1 MSVFFDGE
9 KLCVQLVRGKDYK
22 KVLELAKQYDSEY
35 IASVGI
41 YVFPPIKKIA
51 WALEEAGYPFDKSAE
66 MFLQKKKEIEIPE
79 TLFPFQKE
87 GVKQMLEMNTNILL
101 ADEMGCLD
109 GKTEV
114 QINRHKK
121 SSVVTIAELYRKFH
135 NENSYIKYS
144 KEYRPWF
151 IRCLHE
157 DNVFRLGE
165 IVDVL
170 YAGKKHCIKLT
181 FDDNRTLV
189 LTKDHLLK
197 TENNWIEAQNSLN
210 CDIMCNGNSCCK
222 KCGSTEDLITYQ
234 YSKFLG
240 YCRKCMYAER
250 KGKHWK
256 DKEIHEVIRSD
267 GYVYLEGYPLRNYK
281 SGCLRTDGIPKHRFV
296 MEQHFGRNLL
306 PSEIVHHI
314 DGNKLNND
322 ISNLMLLNDIKAHR
336 QFHNSYN
343 HFKFVNPS
351 FHKVIKIEDVGI
363 RDTYDIKVLNHG
375 NFLANKVVVHNCGK
389 TVQAVVYLKL
399 KRNSLP
405 ALIVCPAS
413 LKLNW
418 SREIEK
424 WTHYKTHIIDGRN
437 PQQLTKEF
445 INKYP
450 VWIINYDILGSE
462 DKKEKEKEM
471 ERRKRAKAM
480 GYPCHKKQIKVNGW
494 CDELIKHNFQTII
507 CDEIQYIAEPE
518 TIRARA
524 ILQISKALQ
533 NSKKLFISGT
543 PYETKTSQFF
553 TCLSILDPV
562 EFNNRYRFL
571 MRYCDPVK
579 TFFGWKFDGLSNAE
593 ELHAKISKFMIRRL
607 KKDVLTQLPP
617 KIRAVV
623 PMQVTPAE
631 RKIYDEVDWQFE
643 QDIIN
648 GVKDKK
654 EQLGHIAQLKQA
666 SYRAKEKAVIKWIKD
681 YLTFQNKKLVVFIYH
696 KATYEALMKEFG
708 YCSVGLTGATPPN
721 QRQAIVDKFQN
732 EDKVFLFIGQIKA
745 SGVGLTLTKAS
756 ATCFVEFGS
765 TAPQHEQ
772 AEDRVHRIG
781 QTADSVMAYY
791 LILENSIE
799 QDIMN
804 TLERRNKDLKK
815 VMNNE
820 DNASLFNAD
829 DMQEAILAEY
839 KKRKNIKK

>member
-9 KLCVQLVRGKDYK
+9 KLCVQLARGKDYK
-22 KVLELAKQYDSEY
+22 KVLKLAEQYDSEY

-101 ADEMGCLD
+101 ADEMGL
-109 GKTEV
+109 
-114 QINRHKK
+114 
-121 SSVVTIAELYRKFH
+121 
-135 NENSYIKYS
+135 
-144 KEYRPWF
+144 
-151 IRCLHE
+151 
-157 DNVFRLGE
+157 
-165 IVDVL
+165 
-170 YAGKKHCIKLT
+170 
-181 FDDNRTLV
+181 
-189 LTKDHLLK
+189 
-197 TENNWIEAQNSLN
+197 
-210 CDIMCNGNSCCK
+210 
-222 KCGSTEDLITYQ
+222 
-234 YSKFLG
+234 
-240 YCRKCMYAER
+240 
-250 KGKHWK
+250 
-256 DKEIHEVIRSD
+256 
-267 GYVYLEGYPLRNYK
+267 
-281 SGCLRTDGIPKHRFV
+281 
-296 MEQHFGRNLL
+296 
-306 PSEIVHHI
+306 
-314 DGNKLNND
+314 
-322 ISNLMLLNDIKAHR
+322 
-336 QFHNSYN
+336 
-343 HFKFVNPS
+343 
-351 FHKVIKIEDVGI
+351 
-363 RDTYDIKVLNHG
+363 
-375 NFLANKVVVHNCGK
+375 GK
-389 TVQAVVYLKL
+389 TVQGAVYLAL
-399 KRNSLP
+399 KKNSVP

-413 LKLNW
+413 LKMNW

-424 WTHYKTHIIDGRN
+424 WTHYKTYIIDGRN

-462 DKKEKEKEM
+462 DKKEKEEEM

-480 GYPCHKKQIKVNGW
+480 GYPCRKKQIKVNGW

-507 CDEIQYIAEPE
+507 CDEVQYIAEPE

-654 EQLGHIAQLKQA
+654 EQLGHIAHLKQA

-696 KATYEALMKEFG
+696 KATYDALMQEFG
-708 YCSVGLTGATPPN
+708 YCSVGLTGAIPPN
-721 QRQAIVDKFQN
+721 QRQAVVDKFQN

-756 ATCFVEFGS
+756 ATCFVEFGNS
-765 TAPQHEQ
+765 FPQHCQ

-791 LILENSIE
+791 LILPNSIE
-799 QDIMN
+799 ESIMQNINRRGRDI
-804 TLERRNKDLKK
+804 EQ
-815 VMNNE
+815 VMNGESEQDFFNNWQE
-820 DNASLFNAD
+820 D
-829 DMQEAILAEY
+829 ILQDWK
-839 KKRKNIKK
+839 KKRGIIK

>member
-9 KLCVQLVRGKDYK
+9 KLCVQLARGKDYK
-22 KVLELAKQYDSEY
+22 AVLRLAEQYESEY
-35 IASVGI
+35 LPEVGI
-41 YVFPPIKKIA
+41 YVLPPTKKVA
-51 WALEEAGYPFDKSAE
+51 QALFEAGYSFDKSAE

-101 ADEMGCLD
+101 ADEMGL
-109 GKTEV
+109 
-114 QINRHKK
+114 
-121 SSVVTIAELYRKFH
+121 
-135 NENSYIKYS
+135 
-144 KEYRPWF
+144 
-151 IRCLHE
+151 
-157 DNVFRLGE
+157 
-165 IVDVL
+165 
-170 YAGKKHCIKLT
+170 
-181 FDDNRTLV
+181 
-189 LTKDHLLK
+189 
-197 TENNWIEAQNSLN
+197 
-210 CDIMCNGNSCCK
+210 
-222 KCGSTEDLITYQ
+222 
-234 YSKFLG
+234 
-240 YCRKCMYAER
+240 
-250 KGKHWK
+250 
-256 DKEIHEVIRSD
+256 
-267 GYVYLEGYPLRNYK
+267 
-281 SGCLRTDGIPKHRFV
+281 
-296 MEQHFGRNLL
+296 
-306 PSEIVHHI
+306 
-314 DGNKLNND
+314 
-322 ISNLMLLNDIKAHR
+322 
-336 QFHNSYN
+336 
-343 HFKFVNPS
+343 
-351 FHKVIKIEDVGI
+351 
-363 RDTYDIKVLNHG
+363 
-375 NFLANKVVVHNCGK
+375 GK
-389 TVQAVVYLKL
+389 TVQGAVYLAL
-399 KRNSLP
+399 KKNSVP

-413 LKLNW
+413 LKMNW

-424 WTHYKTHIIDGRN
+424 WTHYKTYIIDGRN

-462 DKKEKEKEM
+462 DKKEKEEEM

-480 GYPCHKKQIKVNGW
+480 GYPCRKKQIKVNGW

-507 CDEIQYIAEPE
+507 CDEVQYIAEPE

-654 EQLGHIAQLKQA
+654 EQLGHIAHLKQA
-666 SYRAKEKAVIKWIKD
+666 SYKAKEKAVIKWIKD

-696 KATYEALMKEFG
+696 KATYDALMQEFG
-708 YCSVGLTGATPPN
+708 YCSVGLTGATSPN
-721 QRQAIVDKFQN
+721 QRQAVVDKFQN

-839 KKRKNIKK
+839 KKRKNIRSKSYNNYITFAGGKK

>member
-9 KLCVQLVRGKDYK
+9 KLCVQLARGKDYK
-22 KVLELAKQYDSEY
+22 KVLKLAEQYDSEY

-101 ADEMGCLD
+101 ADEMGL
-109 GKTEV
+109 
-114 QINRHKK
+114 
-121 SSVVTIAELYRKFH
+121 
-135 NENSYIKYS
+135 
-144 KEYRPWF
+144 
-151 IRCLHE
+151 
-157 DNVFRLGE
+157 
-165 IVDVL
+165 
-170 YAGKKHCIKLT
+170 
-181 FDDNRTLV
+181 
-189 LTKDHLLK
+189 
-197 TENNWIEAQNSLN
+197 
-210 CDIMCNGNSCCK
+210 
-222 KCGSTEDLITYQ
+222 
-234 YSKFLG
+234 
-240 YCRKCMYAER
+240 
-250 KGKHWK
+250 
-256 DKEIHEVIRSD
+256 
-267 GYVYLEGYPLRNYK
+267 
-281 SGCLRTDGIPKHRFV
+281 
-296 MEQHFGRNLL
+296 
-306 PSEIVHHI
+306 
-314 DGNKLNND
+314 
-322 ISNLMLLNDIKAHR
+322 
-336 QFHNSYN
+336 
-343 HFKFVNPS
+343 
-351 FHKVIKIEDVGI
+351 
-363 RDTYDIKVLNHG
+363 
-375 NFLANKVVVHNCGK
+375 GK
-389 TVQAVVYLKL
+389 TVQGAVYLAL
-399 KRNSLP
+399 KKNSVP

-413 LKLNW
+413 LKMNW

-424 WTHYKTHIIDGRN
+424 WTHYKTYIIDGRN

-462 DKKEKEKEM
+462 DKKEKEEEM

-480 GYPCHKKQIKVNGW
+480 GYPCRKKQIKVNGW

-507 CDEIQYIAEPE
+507 CDEVQYIAEPE

-524 ILQISKALQ
+524 ILQISKALK

-654 EQLGHIAQLKQA
+654 EQLGHIAHLKQA
-666 SYRAKEKAVIKWIKD
+666 SYKAKEKAVIKWIKD

-696 KATYEALMKEFG
+696 KATYDALMQEFG

-721 QRQAIVDKFQN
+721 QRQAVVDKFQN

>member
-1 MSVFFDGE
+1 MLLHFLLLQQHFLYLGVDIMSVFFDGE
-9 KLCVQLVRGKDYK
+9 KLCVQLARGKDYK
-22 KVLELAKQYDSEY
+22 KVLKLAEQYNGEY

-101 ADEMGCLD
+101 ADEQGL
-109 GKTEV
+109 
-114 QINRHKK
+114 
-121 SSVVTIAELYRKFH
+121 
-135 NENSYIKYS
+135 
-144 KEYRPWF
+144 
-151 IRCLHE
+151 
-157 DNVFRLGE
+157 
-165 IVDVL
+165 
-170 YAGKKHCIKLT
+170 
-181 FDDNRTLV
+181 
-189 LTKDHLLK
+189 
-197 TENNWIEAQNSLN
+197 
-210 CDIMCNGNSCCK
+210 
-222 KCGSTEDLITYQ
+222 
-234 YSKFLG
+234 
-240 YCRKCMYAER
+240 
-250 KGKHWK
+250 
-256 DKEIHEVIRSD
+256 
-267 GYVYLEGYPLRNYK
+267 
-281 SGCLRTDGIPKHRFV
+281 
-296 MEQHFGRNLL
+296 
-306 PSEIVHHI
+306 
-314 DGNKLNND
+314 
-322 ISNLMLLNDIKAHR
+322 
-336 QFHNSYN
+336 
-343 HFKFVNPS
+343 
-351 FHKVIKIEDVGI
+351 
-363 RDTYDIKVLNHG
+363 
-375 NFLANKVVVHNCGK
+375 GK
-389 TVQAVVYLKL
+389 TVQGAVYLAL
-399 KRNSLP
+399 KKNSVP
-405 ALIVCPAS
+405 ALIVCTAS
-413 LKLNW
+413 LKMNW

-424 WTHYKTHIIDGRN
+424 WTNYKTYIIDGRN
-437 PQQLTKEF
+437 PQYLTQEF

-450 VWIINYDILGSE
+450 VWIMNYDILGIE
-462 DKKEKEKEM
+462 NKEEKEKEL
-471 ERRKRAKAM
+471 ERRKRAKAS
-480 GYPCHKKQIKVNGW
+480 GLPYRKKTIKVNGW

-507 CDEIQYIAEPE
+507 ADEVQYISEPD

-524 ILQISKALQ
+524 MTQISQALP

-553 TCLSILDPV
+553 TCLSILNPV
-562 EFNNRYRFL
+562 EFDNRYRFL
-571 MRYCDPVK
+571 MRYCNPVK

-617 KIRAVV
+617 KIRAVI

-654 EQLGHIAQLKQA
+654 EQLGHIAHLKQA

-681 YLTFQNKKLVVFIYH
+681 YLTFQNQKLVVFIYH
-696 KATYEALMKEFG
+696 HSTYDSLMKEFG
-708 YCSVGLTGATPPN
+708 YCSVGLTGATSPA
-721 QRQAIVDKFQN
+721 QRQSVVDKFQN
-732 EDKVFLFIGQIKA
+732 DEKIFLFIGQIKA

-804 TLERRNKDLKK
+804 TLDRRNKDLKK
-815 VMNNE
+815 VLNNE
-820 DNASLFNAD
+820 DNVSLFNAD

>member
-9 KLCVQLVRGKDYK
+9 KLCVQLSRGKDYK
-22 KVLELAKQYDSEY
+22 KVLKLAEQYDSEY

-101 ADEMGCLD
+101 ADEMGL
-109 GKTEV
+109 
-114 QINRHKK
+114 
-121 SSVVTIAELYRKFH
+121 
-135 NENSYIKYS
+135 
-144 KEYRPWF
+144 
-151 IRCLHE
+151 
-157 DNVFRLGE
+157 
-165 IVDVL
+165 
-170 YAGKKHCIKLT
+170 
-181 FDDNRTLV
+181 
-189 LTKDHLLK
+189 
-197 TENNWIEAQNSLN
+197 
-210 CDIMCNGNSCCK
+210 
-222 KCGSTEDLITYQ
+222 
-234 YSKFLG
+234 
-240 YCRKCMYAER
+240 
-250 KGKHWK
+250 
-256 DKEIHEVIRSD
+256 
-267 GYVYLEGYPLRNYK
+267 
-281 SGCLRTDGIPKHRFV
+281 
-296 MEQHFGRNLL
+296 
-306 PSEIVHHI
+306 
-314 DGNKLNND
+314 
-322 ISNLMLLNDIKAHR
+322 
-336 QFHNSYN
+336 
-343 HFKFVNPS
+343 
-351 FHKVIKIEDVGI
+351 
-363 RDTYDIKVLNHG
+363 
-375 NFLANKVVVHNCGK
+375 GK
-389 TVQAVVYLKL
+389 TVQGAVYLAL
-399 KRNSLP
+399 KKNSVP

-413 LKLNW
+413 LKMNW

-424 WTHYKTHIIDGRN
+424 WTHYKTYIIDGRN

-445 INKYP
+445 MNKYP

-462 DKKEKEKEM
+462 DKKEKEEEM

-480 GYPCHKKQIKVNGW
+480 GYPCRKKQIKVNGW

-507 CDEIQYIAEPE
+507 CDEVQYIAEPE

-593 ELHAKISKFMIRRL
+593 ELHAKISRFMIRRL

-617 KIRAVV
+617 KVRAVI

-631 RKIYDEVDWQFE
+631 RKLYDEVDWQFE
-643 QDIIN
+643 QDIIT
-648 GVKDKK
+648 GVKDKSA
-654 EQLGHIAQLKQA
+654 QLGHIAHLKQA

-681 YLTFQNKKLVVFIYH
+681 YLTYQNQKLVVFSYH
-696 KATYEALMKEFG
+696 HSTYDSLMQEFG
-708 YCSVGLTGATPPN
+708 YCSVGLTGATPPA
-721 QRQAIVDKFQN
+721 QRQAVVDKFQN

-756 ATCFVEFGS
+756 ATCFVEFGNS
-765 TAPQHEQ
+765 APQHEQ

-781 QTADSVMAYY
+781 QIADSVMAYY

-815 VMNNE
+815 VLNNE
-820 DNASLFNAD
+820 DEASLFNEQVE
-829 DMQEAILAEY
+829 MKEAILKEY

>member
-9 KLCVQLVRGKDYK
+9 KLCVQLSRGKDYK
-22 KVLELAKQYDSEY
+22 KVLKLAEQYESEY
-35 IASVGI
+35 LSEVGI

-101 ADEMGCLD
+101 ADEMGL
-109 GKTEV
+109 
-114 QINRHKK
+114 
-121 SSVVTIAELYRKFH
+121 
-135 NENSYIKYS
+135 
-144 KEYRPWF
+144 
-151 IRCLHE
+151 
-157 DNVFRLGE
+157 
-165 IVDVL
+165 
-170 YAGKKHCIKLT
+170 
-181 FDDNRTLV
+181 
-189 LTKDHLLK
+189 
-197 TENNWIEAQNSLN
+197 
-210 CDIMCNGNSCCK
+210 
-222 KCGSTEDLITYQ
+222 
-234 YSKFLG
+234 
-240 YCRKCMYAER
+240 
-250 KGKHWK
+250 
-256 DKEIHEVIRSD
+256 
-267 GYVYLEGYPLRNYK
+267 
-281 SGCLRTDGIPKHRFV
+281 
-296 MEQHFGRNLL
+296 
-306 PSEIVHHI
+306 
-314 DGNKLNND
+314 
-322 ISNLMLLNDIKAHR
+322 
-336 QFHNSYN
+336 
-343 HFKFVNPS
+343 
-351 FHKVIKIEDVGI
+351 
-363 RDTYDIKVLNHG
+363 
-375 NFLANKVVVHNCGK
+375 GK
-389 TVQAVVYLKL
+389 TVQVAVYLAL
-399 KRNSLP
+399 KKNSVP

-413 LKLNW
+413 LKMNW

-424 WTHYKTHIIDGRN
+424 WTHYKTYIIDGRN

-462 DKKEKEKEM
+462 DKKEKEEEM

-480 GYPCHKKQIKVNGW
+480 GYPCRKKQIKVNGW

-507 CDEIQYIAEPE
+507 CDEVQYIAEPE

-524 ILQISKALQ
+524 ILQISKALK

-654 EQLGHIAQLKQA
+654 EQLGHIAHLKQA
-666 SYRAKEKAVIKWIKD
+666 SYKAKEKAVIKWIKD

-696 KATYEALMKEFG
+696 KATYDALMQEFG

-721 QRQAIVDKFQN
+721 QRQAVVDKFQN

-756 ATCFVEFGS
+756 ATCFVEFGNS
-765 TAPQHEQ
+765 FPQHCQ

-791 LILENSIE
+791 LILSNSIE
-799 QDIMN
+799 ESIMQN
-804 TLERRNKDLKK
+804 INRRGKHIEQ
-815 VMNNE
+815 VMNGESEE
-820 DNASLFNAD
+820 DFFTNW
-829 DMQEAILAEY
+829 QEDILEDW
-839 KKRKNIKK
+839 KKRRGIKK